1 MADDTFQV
9 HDTRLVAIDRVL
21 VMAGQVVHHWH
32 EFGPE
37 YDFARVVEGLEQ
49 ALKQWNRFWPEEVR
63 HG

>member
-1 MADDTFQV
+1 
-9 HDTRLVAIDRVL
+9 VL